1 MVDFKGAIKHMEKN
15 ITALE
20 KELYNFEN
28 VAMKRYE
35 MDKKILSTM
44 RQDVIKMESLLTKKE
59 AGQDLTA
66 EELDEIPQA
75 FR

>member
-20 KELYNFEN
+20 KELYNFES

-35 MDKKILSTM
+35 MDKTILSTM
-44 RQDVIKMESLLTKKE
+44 RADVIKMSALLEKKD

-66 EELDEIPQA
+66 EDLAEIPTS

>member
-20 KELYNFEN
+20 KELYNFET
-28 VAMKRYE
+28 VAMKRYD
-35 MDKKILSTM
+35 MDKEILNHL
-44 RQDVIKMESLLTKKE
+44 RQDVVKMEALLAKKE

-66 EELDEIPQA
+66 EELAEIPQS

>member
-20 KELYNFEN
+20 KELYNFET
-28 VAMKRYE
+28 VAMTRYE
-35 MDKKILSTM
+35 QDKKILNQM
-44 RQDVIKMESLLTKKE
+44 RADVVKMEALLTKKD

-66 EELDEIPQA
+66 EDLAEIPPS

>member
-35 MDKKILSTM
+35 MDKQILNTM

-59 AGQDLTA
+59 AGQDLSA
-66 EELDEIPQA
+66 EELAEIPPA